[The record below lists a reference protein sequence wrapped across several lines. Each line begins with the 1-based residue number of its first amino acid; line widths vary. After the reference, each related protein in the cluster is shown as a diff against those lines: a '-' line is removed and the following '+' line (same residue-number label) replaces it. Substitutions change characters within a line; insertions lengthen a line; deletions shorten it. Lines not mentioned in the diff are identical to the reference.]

1 MKHRHSVCILLGSTI
16 RHLEQDLIY
25 LSIYSIY
32 TLEIQDKMRSLFNR
46 EVTISRAKVF
56 GPIVFRSSPN
66 TVASGSFPMHEFLKF
81 LSPGGYSS
89 SDFTS
94 NFKLN
99 CPNTMAASLIS

>member
-1 MKHRHSVCILLGSTI
+1 MKHRHSAVRLGSTI
-16 RHLEQDLIY
+16 RHLEQDLIC
-25 LSIYSIY
+25 LSIYLHTT